1 MWENYMM
8 KRIMTIIFILVITG
22 SCQAKQQKLDQP
34 VYDIDRGSQT
44 KLSQMTADLKKN
56 RIILVGEHHSN
67 KSHHRAQ
74 LAVIQAL
81 AQAGAKVA
89 IGLEMF
95 RDDSQSKLDQW
106 ISGELDEA
114 DFERIY
120 YDNWNFPYDAYRMIF
135 EYARDNQIPMIGLN
149 VSRDIT
155 RQVSRGG
162 FQSLSKEAKGKLSD
176 VACRVDEAYMKYI
189 RKAYGA
195 HAHGN
200 LNFIY
205 FCEAQM
211 VWDNIMAINILNY
224 LKQNPDAVVVALT
237 GTGHAQKAAGPRQIS
252 SRSQLPY
259 KVILPEVPGSID
271 AQTMTLKEADYI
283 ILDPE

>member
-1 MWENYMM
+1 MNMF
-8 KRIMTIIFILVITG
+8 KQIIASIFTLLIVG
-22 SCQAKQQKLDQP
+22 SCQANQQLLEQP
-34 VYDIDRGSQT
+34 VYDLDRQQKT
-44 KLSQMTADLKKN
+44 ELSEKIADLKKH

-67 KSHHRAQ
+67 KRHHRAQ
-74 LAVIQAL
+74 LRVIQAL
-81 AQAGAKVA
+81 EQAGVKVA

-95 RDDSQSKLDQW
+95 RDDSQSALDKW
-106 ISGELDEA
+106 IAGELNEA

-120 YDNWNFPYDAYRMIF
+120 YDNWNFPYGAYRMIF
-135 EYARDNQIPMIGLN
+135 DYARENQIPMIGLN

-162 FQSLSKEAKGKLSD
+162 FQSLSREAKGKLSE

-189 RKAYGA
+189 RKAFGA

-205 FCEAQM
+205 FCEAQL
-211 VWDNIMAINILNY
+211 VWDNIMAINILSY
-224 LKQNPDAVVVALT
+224 LKRHPQTVVVALT
-237 GTGHAQKAAGPRQIS
+237 GTGHAQKVAVPRQIS

-259 KVILPEVPGSID
+259 AVILPEVPGKID
-271 AQTMTLKEADYI
+271 AHTVSTKEADYI
-283 ILDPE
+283 MLDLE

>member
-1 MWENYMM
+1 ML
-8 KRIMTIIFILVITG
+8 KRIITSIAILIITG
-22 SCQAKQQKLDQP
+22 SCQANQLQLDRPIYDLERRQK
-34 VYDIDRGSQT
+34 T
-44 KLSQMTADLKKN
+44 ELSEKIADLKKH

-67 KSHHRAQ
+67 KRHHRAQ
-74 LAVIQAL
+74 LRVIQAL
-81 AQAGAKVA
+81 EQAGVKVA

-95 RDDSQSKLDQW
+95 RDDSQSALDKW
-106 ISGELDEA
+106 IAGELNEA

-120 YDNWNFPYDAYRMIF
+120 YDNWNFPYGAYRMIF
-135 EYARDNQIPMIGLN
+135 DYARENQIPMIGLN

-162 FQSLSKEAKGKLSD
+162 FQSLSREAKGKLSE

-189 RKAYGA
+189 RKAFGA

-205 FCEAQM
+205 FCEAQL
-211 VWDNIMAINILNY
+211 VWDNIMAINILSY
-224 LKQNPDAVVVALT
+224 LKRHPDTVVVALT
-237 GTGHAQKAAGPRQIS
+237 GTGHAQKVAVPRQIS

-259 KVILPEVPGSID
+259 AVILPEVPGKID
-271 AQTMTLKEADYI
+271 AHTVSTEEADYI
-283 ILDPE
+283 LLDP

>member
-1 MWENYMM
+1 MF
-8 KRIMTIIFILVITG
+8 KRIIAVIFILIIAG
-22 SCQAKQQKLDQP
+22 SCQAGQLNLDHP
-34 VYDIDRGSQT
+34 VYDIDRGRQT
-44 KLSQMTADLKKN
+44 NLSQMTDDLKKN
-56 RIILVGEHHSN
+56 RIVLVGEHHSN

-74 LAVIQAL
+74 LSVIQAL

-135 EYARDNQIPMIGLN
+135 EYARENRIPMIGLN

-162 FQSLSKEAKGKLSD
+162 FQSLSKEAKGKLSE

-189 RKAYGA
+189 RKAFGA

-205 FCEAQM
+205 FCEAQL

-237 GTGHAQKAAGPRQIS
+237 GTGHAQKVAVPRQIS

-259 KVILPEVPGSID
+259 KVILPEVPGNID

-283 ILDPE
+283 ILEP

>member
-1 MWENYMM
+1 MQEELYMM
-8 KRIMTIIFILVITG
+8 KRMMIVILTLIIAAG
-22 SCQAKQQKLDQP
+22 CQAKQQQIDHA
-34 VYDIDRGSQT
+34 VYDIDRGLKT
-44 KLSQMTADLKKN
+44 NLSQMTDDLKKN

-67 KSHHRAQ
+67 KSHHKAQ
-74 LAVIQAL
+74 LAVIQTL
-81 AQAGAKVA
+81 AQAGVNVA

-106 ISGELDEA
+106 IRGELEET

-135 EYARDNQIPMIGLN
+135 EYARENRIPMIGLN

-162 FQSLSKEAKGKLSD
+162 FQSLSKEAKGKLSE

-200 LNFIY
+200 LNFVY

-224 LKQNPDAVVVALT
+224 LKHNQDAVVVALT
-237 GTGHAQKAAGPRQIS
+237 GTGHAQKVAVPRQIS
-252 SRSQLPY
+252 SRSQLPFI
-259 KVILPEVPGSID
+259 VILPEVPGSID
-271 AQTMTLKEADYI
+271 AQTITTKEADYI
-283 ILDPE
+283 ILEP